1 MTPFGDT
8 NEDDYDNVNNVNNV
22 DMLTIVTLRMT
33 MFTIMTLLTMLAML
47 IFFTMQ
53 SMSLAKF
60 QNQFNSGIEEARLSS
75 SKVFL
80 YFFSVLLGIMFFV
93 SDVMFW
99 CHVFVFWYFSPLEI
113 LNSGKIKLQL
123 NYDDTE
129 A

>member
-1 MTPFGDT
+1 MT
-8 NEDDYDNVNNVNNV
+8 
-22 DMLTIVTLRMT
+22 MLTLRMT

-93 SDVMFW
+93 SNVIFW
-99 CHVFVFWYFSPLEI
+99 CHVFWFLISCFSQLET

-123 NYDDTE
+123 NYDDIE